1 MKRFFLLWGL
11 LPWLLLA
18 CGESSEQATTAP
30 VMDSTPAGE
39 PWAGETRPAVLFFG
53 NSLTAGY
60 GLDNP
65 QDAFPGLIAQR
76 IDSLGLPYRVVQA
89 GVSGETT
96 SDGLTRVSWTLN
108 QPVAVFVLEL
118 GANDGLR
125 GLPPAET
132 YANLAAIIDT
142 VRQRKPEAQILLAGM
157 MVPPSM
163 GPDYG
168 AEFAAIFPD
177 LAQAKDVALI
187 PFLLEG
193 VGGETDLNQADGI
206 HPTAEGHRILAENIW
221 TALRPMLSPAE

>member
-1 MKRFFLLWGL
+1 
-11 LPWLLLA
+11 
-18 CGESSEQATTAP
+18 TA
-30 VMDSTPAGE
+30 STD
-39 PWAGETRPAVLFFG
+39 PWAGETRPALLFFG

-65 QDAFPGLIAQR
+65 QDAFPGLIAR
-76 IDSLGLPYRVVQA
+76 RVDSLGLPYRVVQA

-96 SDGLTRVSWTLN
+96 ADGLNRVGWLLR

-132 YANLAAIIDT
+132 RANLAAIIDT
-142 VRQRKPEAQILLAGM
+142 VRARQPEAAILLAGM

-168 AEFAAIFPD
+168 AEFAAIYPG
-177 LAQAKDVALI
+177 LAEEKDVALV

-193 VGGETDLNQADGI
+193 VGGEADLNQGDGI
-206 HPTAEGHRILAENIW
+206 HPTAEGHIILADNIW
-221 TALRPMLSPAE
+221 AVLAPMLRPVP